1 MKNSVK
7 TSAIILTATVIFST
21 PANSLAQS
29 SQQGTEVAINNNT
42 PVSLPW
48 RVRGGKLQMSDTGLM
63 FQMGLRL
70 SSSENYRSQP
80 VDAFGTVK
88 SFQPLVAAVD
98 RQYRYLD
105 VTALAKNIGWRWR
118 VMGNRLQVVTNKTEI
133 SAVSASGLGTDR
145 AEIKVETGA
154 VVPWRLSQD
163 ATSGFL
169 TIYTAAKPSLI
180 QAPMT
185 SGTVPDATE
194 PGDEQNI
201 TNTSFKV
208 TGKNQKTVIQF
219 PIKLGS
225 RAIAIGTGKGIRIE
239 MSPTAMAEWKIAW
252 APGITWQQKWQSSV
266 GQQFPL
272 SILELDPQKVSL
284 RPIFGQAN
292 VVGSSPIRDIA
303 TSNGAAAAING
314 GYFNRNTRQPLGA
327 AKVGGKW
334 LSSPILGR
342 AALGWQERGGWQIGR
357 LSYSEKITSSR
368 GQVLNNLLNSG
379 LSQGTVSRYS
389 IDWGNTYQPLT
400 NNELILTVQGG
411 KVQQVTSG
419 GAASAAVS
427 VSIPRDGYLLIGRG
441 GALADWAV
449 GTTVQIAANSSPAG
463 FDRLPNV
470 LGAGPW
476 LIQQRQVVLDTAAE
490 KFGSGFGPQAMAARS
505 AIAINAQGKLW
516 LVTALDRVGGK
527 GPTLGEM
534 AKMLQEMGAVDA
546 LNLDGGSS
554 TSLFLGGQL
563 VNRSPATAA
572 KVNSSLGVFLN
583 FAGN

>member
-1 MKNSVK
+1 VK
-7 TSAIILTATVIFST
+7 TPVIILSIALIFLA
-21 PANSLAQS
+21 PNSSSAQS
-29 SQQGTEVAINNNT
+29 SQQGNEVTINGNNS
-42 PVSLPW
+42 VAMPW
-48 RVRGGKLQMSDTGLM
+48 RIRSNKLQLSDTGLM
-63 FQMGLRL
+63 YQMGLRL
-70 SSSENYRSQP
+70 ASSENYRSQP
-80 VDAFGTVK
+80 ADAFGTVK
-88 SFQPLVAAVD
+88 FFQPLVATVD

-105 VTALAKNIGWRWR
+105 VTALAKNLGWRWQ
-118 VMGNRLQVVTNKTEI
+118 VTGNRLQITTTKTEI
-133 SAVSASGLGTDR
+133 STVSANGLGSDR
-145 AEIKVETGA
+145 AEIQIETGA

-169 TIYTAAKPSLI
+169 TIYTTAKPSLI
-180 QAPMT
+180 QAPAA
-185 SGTVPDATE
+185 SGTVLGSTE
-194 PGDEQNI
+194 PGDDQNI

-208 TGKNQKTVIQF
+208 TGQDQKTVIQF

-225 RAIAIGTGKGIRIE
+225 RARAIGTGKGIRIE
-239 MSPTAMAEWKIAW
+239 ISPTAMAEWKIAW
-252 APGITWQQKWQSSV
+252 APGITWQQKWQSSA

-284 RPIFGQAN
+284 RPILGQAN
-292 VVGSSPIRDIA
+292 VVGSSPIGDIA
-303 TSNGAAAAING
+303 TFNGAAAAING

-327 AKVGGKW
+327 IKVGGKW

-357 LSYSEKITSSR
+357 LSYGEKITSSR
-368 GQVLNNLLNSG
+368 GQVINNLLNSG
-379 LSQGTVSRYS
+379 LSQGAVGRYS
-389 IDWGNTYQPLT
+389 IDWGSNYQPLT
-400 NNELILTVQGG
+400 NNELILTVQNG
-411 KVQQVTSG
+411 KVQQVTSR
-419 GAASAAVS
+419 GAASTAVS
-427 VSIPRDGYLLIGRG
+427 VPIPRDGYLLIGRG

-449 GTTVQIAANSSPAG
+449 GTTVQIAASSPAG

-476 LIQQRQVVLDTAAE
+476 LLQQRQVVLDTTAE
-490 KFGSGFGPQAMAARS
+490 KFGSGFGPQSVAARS

-527 GPTLGEM
+527 GPTLGEL

-563 VNRSPATAA
+563 VNRSPATTA
-572 KVNSSLGVFLN
+572 KVNNGLGIFLN